1 MKRKLEKY
9 RSIEEANYRT
19 HDLPLNEIVVP
30 VQKDFPNCRKYTKC
44 CKDSQ
49 EFWNTL
55 QERTKVIPYK
65 NKAFR
70 TTSVKLGLGKPP
82 EGFGGW

>member
-1 MKRKLEKY
+1 MKRKLDEQ
-9 RSIEEANYRT
+9 RSIEEATYRP
-19 HDLPLNEIVVP
+19 HDLPLNEIIVP
-30 VQKDFPNCRKYTKC
+30 VQNDFPNCRKYKKC
-44 CKDSQ
+44 CKDNK
-49 EFWNTL
+49 EFWAVL
-55 QERTKVIPYK
+55 QERTKAIPYR